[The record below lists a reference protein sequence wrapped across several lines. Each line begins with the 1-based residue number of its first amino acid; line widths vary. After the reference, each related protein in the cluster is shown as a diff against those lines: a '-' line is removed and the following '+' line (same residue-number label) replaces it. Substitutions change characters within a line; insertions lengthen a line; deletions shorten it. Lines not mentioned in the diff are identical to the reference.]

1 VTPDGLDDLIRNNF
15 PVRDVGP
22 AQVQRVMDA
31 VMARLDQPQPTT
43 GWRRL
48 LDLLSDLTPP
58 LPVLLRQSAVP
69 VGIALALGLYVG
81 QHLQSPTEYPTL
93 SALLPSSSSSLLLA
107 GY

>member
-1 VTPDGLDDLIRNNF
+1 MTPDGLDDLIRNHF
-15 PVRDVGP
+15 PARDVGP

-31 VMARLDQPQPTT
+31 VMARLDQPQPAS

-48 LDLLSDLTPP
+48 LDLLSDFTPP
-58 LPVLLRQSAVP
+58 PPVLLRQSAIP

-81 QHLQSPTEYPTL
+81 QHLHQPAPNPTL
-93 SALLPSSSSSLLLA
+93 SALLPSSSSLLLA

>member
-1 VTPDGLDDLIRNNF
+1 MTPNGLDDLIRTNF
-15 PVRDVGP
+15 PARDVGP

-31 VMARLDQPQPTT
+31 VMTRLDQPQPTT

-48 LDLLSDLTPP
+48 LDLLSELTPSP
-58 LPVLLRQSAVP
+58 PVLLRQSVVP

-81 QHLQSPTEYPTL
+81 QHLHQPAPNPTL
-93 SALLPSSSSSLLLA
+93 SALLPSSSSLLLA

>member
-1 VTPDGLDDLIRNNF
+1 VTPDGLDDLIRNHF
-15 PVRDVGP
+15 PARNVGP

-31 VMARLDQPQPTT
+31 VMARLDQPQPAS

-48 LDLLSDLTPP
+48 LDLLSDFTPP
-58 LPVLLRQSAVP
+58 PPVLLRQSAVP

-81 QHLQSPTEYPTL
+81 QHLHQPAPNPTL
-93 SALLPSSSSSLLLA
+93 SALLPSSSSLLLA